1 MMNISFATN
10 SEHLIAE
17 SSVCINDADRDL
29 LFIDQDIELLAVRS
43 NGHHY
48 VGSLKQVI
56 RSKQF
61 ELFSSDIKSML
72 LEELNQLE
80 MVS

>member
-1 MMNISFATN
+1 MNISFATN

-17 SSVCINDADRDL
+17 SSACICDTDRDL

-43 NGHHY
+43 NGYHY
-48 VGSLKQVI
+48 VGSLKQVLN
-56 RSKQF
+56 SKQF
-61 ELFSSDIKSML
+61 ELFSKDIKAML
-72 LEELNQLE
+72 MEELNQLA